1 MKRLWIGLG
10 VLAVLLA
17 MGLWVSAAMEW
28 THVVMVQQLQQ
39 ASRAAMAEDWP
50 AALEAAQQ
58 AQGHWNKHRRWIA
71 AFADHTPMDEIEGSF
86 AEMEVYAQDREKQ
99 HFAATCARLAQ
110 LAEAM
115 GESHAV
121 SWWNLL

>member
-10 VLAVLLA
+10 VLAALLT
-17 MGLWVSAAMEW
+17 MGIWVSAAME
-28 THVVMVQQLQQ
+28 HAHAGMAQQLQQ
-39 ASRAAMAEDWP
+39 ASGAAMAEDWP
-50 AALEAAQQ
+50 AALEAARQ
-58 AQGHWNKHRRWIA
+58 AHDSWKKQRHWIA
-71 AFADHTPMDEIEGSF
+71 AFADHTPMDEIEGLF
-86 AEMEVYAQDREKQ
+86 AEMEVYARTGEKQ
-99 HFAATCARLAQ
+99 HFAAICAHLAQ